1 MCDCHLP
8 ASLISPGYDF
18 PSVPCVLTTMAFILI
33 LLTCQDYLYLRFF
46 LIAIPIL
53 HDYLK
58 CHFLREAF
66 LHHTRRDPTQERH
79 SILLCPYY
87 HSLKVSYSF
96 CPCLP
101 CSLLAPLVSGSVL
114 CTKAPKYILKER
126 LSAQLSPN

>member
-1 MCDCHLP
+1 MCDCYLP

-18 PSVPCVLTTMAFILI
+18 PFVPCVLTTMDFILI
-33 LLTCQDYLYLRFF
+33 LLACQDYLYLRFF
-46 LIAIPIL
+46 LIAVPIL

-87 HSLKVSYSF
+87 HSQRSILF
-96 CPCLP
+96 IL
-101 CSLLAPLVSGSVL
+101 SLSALFTACPLVSGSVL
-114 CTKAPKYILKER
+114 RTKALKYILKER